1 MVWKEEPFAD
11 QKCGSFVE
19 LPNGPTSRPF
29 EVRSGR
35 RFKR

>member
-1 MVWKEEPFAD
+1 MVWKEEPFAGL
-11 QKCGSFVE
+11 KCGRSVE
-19 LPNGPTSRPF
+19 LPNRAKSRPF